1 MIPDLLMG
9 FMGLGSL
16 SHLLKRFLNVGDENI
31 DISLPYNIN
40 IFRLRG
46 ECDEACGGIL
56 ITLPSHL
63 MQTMNLEGSMAFQ
76 FSFNYK
82 YCIWSIDLN

>member
-9 FMGLGSL
+9 FMRRGSPFSPVKAWFL
-16 SHLLKRFLNVGDENI
+16 FLNVGDENI

-46 ECDEACGGIL
+46 ECDEACGGI
-56 ITLPSHL
+56 
-63 MQTMNLEGSMAFQ
+63 
-76 FSFNYK
+76 
-82 YCIWSIDLN
+82 